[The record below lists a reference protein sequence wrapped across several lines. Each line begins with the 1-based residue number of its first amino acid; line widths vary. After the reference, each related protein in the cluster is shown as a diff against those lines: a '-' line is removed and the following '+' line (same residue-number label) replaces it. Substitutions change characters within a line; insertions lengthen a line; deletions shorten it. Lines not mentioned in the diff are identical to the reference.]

1 MIMMNIT
8 NVSYFI
14 LSAYYDAGVLKYL
27 FFLVVLFLYGLII
40 GCNVVLIVVICV
52 NRSLHEPMYMFLCS
66 LFVTELYGSSGLFPF
81 LLVQILSDVHTVSVP
96 LCFLQVFCLYSY
108 GSVEFFTLAVMSY
121 DRYVAICFPL
131 QYNTLMTTNKIVG
144 LVVFMW
150 CYPFLTVLI
159 MVSMTARLQ
168 LCGNIINKIYC
179 DNPSIL
185 KLACFNITINNI
197 YGIFNMFQMLF
208 FPAILIFYTYMSIIK
223 VCISGSK
230 QTRQKAVST
239 CTPHLISLFNLF
251 FGSFLEMLE
260 NKLNTSSSHGVLRV
274 LGNSAMAY
282 LITCQTLFNPV
293 LYGLK
298 MSKIRSSFKSL
309 VDKILHHS

>member
-1 MIMMNIT
+1 MNLT

-14 LSAYYDAGVLKYL
+14 LSAYIDTGVLKYL
-27 FFLVVLFLYGLII
+27 FFSVVLFLYGLII
-40 GCNVVLIVVICV
+40 CCNVVLIVVICV

-96 LCFLQVFCLYSY
+96 LCFLQLFCLYSY

-131 QYNTLMTTNKIVG
+131 QYNTLMTSNKTVR
-144 LVVFMW
+144 LVVVMW
-150 CYPFLTVLI
+150 CYPFFNYVI

-185 KLACFNITINNI
+185 KLACFNITIINV
-197 YGIFNMFQMLF
+197 YAIFNMFQLLFIPAML
-208 FPAILIFYTYMSIIK
+208 ILYTYMSIIK

-239 CTPHLISLFNLF
+239 CTPHLISLFNFF
-251 FGSFLEMLE
+251 FGCFLEMLE
-260 NKLNTSSSHGVLRV
+260 NKLNMSSSHGMLRV
-274 LGNSAMAY
+274 LGNSAVAY
-282 LITCQTLFNPV
+282 LTTCQTLFNPV

-298 MSKIRSSFKSL
+298 MSKIRSSCKSL